1 MVRNTLLNIIGVF
14 INVVMVLIVLV
25 IAYVVMTEHY
35 R

>member
-14 INVVMVLIVLV
+14 INVVMVLIALF
-25 IAYVVMTEHY
+25 ITYIVMTESY